1 MRLRQVLDEIQQ
13 SALAAVDPCKAVLS
27 FLRRENDH
35 LSIDG
40 QNYALSDRRV
50 LLVGA
55 GKAAVPMAQA
65 VETILGDQ
73 LEKGMVIVKYGH
85 VARLQKTIVLEG
97 AHPEPDEAGCQAAQ
111 TLLAFLQD
119 NLSPKDLLLV
129 VISGGG
135 SALLPVPVKEITFEE
150 KRQTTSL
157 LLQSEASIQEI
168 NTIRKHLSQ
177 VKGGRMLDYTGG
189 AQLLVLLLSD
199 VVGDDLATI
208 ASGPASPDP
217 TTFRQCT
224 EIIQRLGLQEE
235 LPESVSRYLNAGAD
249 NQGPKET
256 PKPGD
261 SRFDRVHHVIVG
273 SNIKA
278 LQAAAK
284 KAQGLGFTPLILSDS
299 ITGNTTEAARMH
311 VAIARQVLKTG
322 DPLPPPCCLISGG
335 ETTVRLIG
343 DGKGGRNQEFALCC
357 AREIADW
364 NHTKVLF
371 SSLGSDGTD
380 GPTDAAGAVASPETA
395 CLAAAKGLSI
405 QDYLD
410 RNDSYHFFQ
419 EVGGLITTG
428 PTLTNV
434 MDLRFVLID
443 LEPG

>member
-1 MRLRQVLDEIQQ
+1 MKLHQALDAIQQ
-13 SALAAVDPCKAVLS
+13 SALDAVDPRKAVLN

-40 QNYALSDRRV
+40 QSYPLSDRRV
-50 LLVGA
+50 FLVGA

-73 LEKGMVIVKYGH
+73 LEEGLVIVKYGH
-85 VARLQKTIVLEG
+85 VASLQKTLVLEG
-97 AHPEPDEAGCQAAQ
+97 AHPEPDEAGCKAAQ
-111 TLLAFLQD
+111 SLLAFLQD
-119 NLSPKDLLLV
+119 KLSPKDLLLV

-150 KRQTTSL
+150 KRETTSL

-177 VKGGRMLDYTGG
+177 IKGGRLLDYTKG

-199 VVGDDLATI
+199 VVGDDLASI

-217 TTFRQCT
+217 TTFHQCT
-224 EIIQRLGLQEE
+224 EIIQRLGIQED
-235 LPESVSRYLNAGAD
+235 LPESVRKYLNAGAG

-261 SRFDRVHHVIVG
+261 SRFDRVHNVIVG
-273 SNIKA
+273 CNIKA

-284 KAQGLGFTPLILSDS
+284 KAQALGFTPLILSDS
-299 ITGNTTEAARMH
+299 ITGNTTESARMH
-311 VAIARQVLKTG
+311 VALARQVLKTG

-335 ETTVRLIG
+335 ETTVRLTG

-364 NHTKVLF
+364 SHTNLLF

-395 CLAAAKGLSI
+395 GHAAARGLSV

-443 LEPG
+443 R